1 MTRELTKEEAIGALT
16 PARVPA
22 CVSLRT
28 TLTHAT
34 RPDADALQHIHAQLG
49 KVAFMEPVLW
59 ERKEG
64 THSLL
69 LRVSDGK
76 TDCSFSRVFVFV
88 WGGLSPPP
96 LFCALQRTPDTW
108 FLDAANLEGRRVDVS
123 NPTYKIADK
132 DLSFPSPG
140 CGAGAWDGLPPGHK
154 AQPIDFEV
162 TKPVLERLG
171 LPATQEG
178 V

>member
-1 MTRELTKEEAIGALT
+1 MTRELTKEEAIGALK

-49 KVAFMEPVLW
+49 KVAFMEPVFW

-76 TDCSFSRVFVFV
+76 TDCSFACVVVFV
-88 WGGLSPPP
+88 GAPLSSST
-96 LFCALQRTPDTW
+96 LLR
-108 FLDAANLEGRRVDVS
+108 S
-123 NPTYKIADK
+123 
-132 DLSFPSPG
+132 
-140 CGAGAWDGLPPGHK
+140 
-154 AQPIDFEV
+154 
-162 TKPVLERLG
+162 
-171 LPATQEG
+171 
-178 V
+178 